1 MGKILVIGSL
11 AWMYLADYKR
21 KRHCRK
27 FWKMKEKTVEGVQA
41 THESIVIRNQR
52 KMHLL
57 SLTAESSMQMMYFQQ
72 RCYYI

>member
-27 FWKMKEKTVEGVQA
+27 FWKNE
-41 THESIVIRNQR
+41 R
-52 KMHLL
+52 KN
-57 SLTAESSMQMMYFQQ
+57 SRRSTGNT
-72 RCYYI
+72 

>member
-27 FWKMKEKTVEGVQA
+27 FWKNE
-41 THESIVIRNQR
+41 R
-52 KMHLL
+52 K
-57 SLTAESSMQMMYFQQ
+57 SNRRSTGNT
-72 RCYYI
+72 